1 MEEEIS
7 NAGDL
12 PTSRLRRDCVMFGIR
27 AQKGSLL
34 SVVEKKR
41 IHHAMEKNGQEN
53 IRSTRGEGN
62 AEKRR

>member
-1 MEEEIS
+1 MEEERS
-7 NAGDL
+7 NARDL
-12 PTSRLRRDCVMFGIR
+12 PTCRLRRDCVRFGIR

-41 IHHAMEKNGQEN
+41 IHHATEKNGQEN
-53 IRSTRGEGN
+53 TRSTRGEGN